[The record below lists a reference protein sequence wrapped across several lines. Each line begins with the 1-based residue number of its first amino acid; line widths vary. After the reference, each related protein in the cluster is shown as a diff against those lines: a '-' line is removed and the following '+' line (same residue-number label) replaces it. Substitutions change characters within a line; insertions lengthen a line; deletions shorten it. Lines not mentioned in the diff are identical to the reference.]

1 MMGEVKKAW
10 TTILKLELCLAPN
23 VIGNFDGCTQSKAV
37 ISSSKILKASEAT
50 LGGVTFTIW
59 TIPTQQYG
67 AFPHTYGEDL

>member
-37 ISSSKILKASEAT
+37 ISSSKIQS
-50 LGGVTFTIW
+50 I
-59 TIPTQQYG
+59 
-67 AFPHTYGEDL
+67 